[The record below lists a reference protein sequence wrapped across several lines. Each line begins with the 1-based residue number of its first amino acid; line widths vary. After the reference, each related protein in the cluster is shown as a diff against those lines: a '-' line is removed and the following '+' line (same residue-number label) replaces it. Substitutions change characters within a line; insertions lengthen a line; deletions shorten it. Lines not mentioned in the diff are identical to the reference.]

1 MFYSAI
7 LFFSKDLFSTINYR
21 LINKGVS
28 RKMFKVFE
36 RYDVR
41 LLEGAID
48 LHVHP
53 APDLL
58 ARSLDAIE
66 LAEQAAAVGMRAI
79 VFKCHFFP
87 TVFMAYFARK
97 AVESNVDVFGGIVLN
112 HYVGGFNPHAVE
124 ASIKAGGK
132 IVWMPTIS
140 AANHIHYYK
149 GLKSKEWGLK
159 GLELKSR
166 GIGLSPINK
175 KDEITPSVEEI
186 LGIIADTNRV
196 LATGHLSVHEIE
208 VLVEEAKSVG
218 VRKILINH
226 PAFRVV
232 NMPIGKQ
239 KELAKKGAYIEHV
252 FLLLTPMWY
261 TMSPGDMV
269 KMIKDVGIE
278 HSIIATDLG
287 QIHNP
292 SPIEGLRVFIQI
304 LLENGLRPH
313 EVKSL
318 VVKNPANLLGI
329 KIRKS
334 EN

>member
-1 MFYSAI
+1 MY
-7 LFFSKDLFSTINYR
+7 
-21 LINKGVS
+21 
-28 RKMFKVFE
+28 KVFE
-36 RYDVR
+36 RHDVN

-48 LHVHP
+48 LHVHS
-53 APDLL
+53 APDLF

-66 LAEQAAAVGMRAI
+66 LAKQATTVGMRAI
-79 VFKCHFFP
+79 VLKCHFFP
-87 TVFMAYFARK
+87 TVFTAYFVRK
-97 AVESNVDVFGGIVLN
+97 AVENSIDVFGGIVLN

-140 AANHIHYYK
+140 ATNHIHHYK
-149 GLKSKEWGLK
+149 SLNREEWGLK
-159 GLELKSR
+159 SLKLKSR

-175 KDEITPSVEEI
+175 KDEIAPQVEEI
-186 LGIIADTNRV
+186 LSIIADTNTI

-208 VLVEEAKSVG
+208 ILVEEARNLG
-218 VRKILINH
+218 VRKILVNH

-232 NMPIGKQ
+232 NMPVEKQ
-239 KELAKKGAYIEHV
+239 KELAKRGAYMEHV

-261 TMSPGDMV
+261 TMNPKNMV
-269 KMIKDVGIE
+269 KMIKEVGID

-292 SPIEGLRVFIQI
+292 SPIEGLRTFIQI
-304 LLENGLRPH
+304 LLENGLKPH
-313 EVKSL
+313 EVRTL
-318 VVKNPANLLGI
+318 VAENPANLLDIEI
-329 KIRKS
+329 KKN